1 MRTTGDGMY
10 PLDATSLRAWRGGR
24 WSGIGPNVVL
34 LGLTSLLTDIS
45 SEMVSAVLPI
55 YLVIT
60 LGLTPLQF
68 GFIDGLAQCV
78 TAFARIC
85 SSWVADRWQR
95 KRAVAACG
103 YGISTACRLGLLA
116 AGSSTLW
123 LTTVMSVDRLGKG
136 IRTSPRD
143 ALISMSC
150 NAAQM
155 GLAFGI
161 HRALDTTGALIG
173 PLLAFALLFVFPG
186 AYDLLF
192 VVSFCFGVLGL
203 AVLMCFVR
211 EPAIEASGQAL
222 RTGRVA
228 ARPTAIGEQAALP
241 WTALAANRSF
251 LALAAAGTVLGMVTV
266 ADAFIYLLLQRKTAM
281 PVSSVPLMV
290 VVTSLA
296 YLLLAV
302 PAGRLGDRIGRRRVF
317 LFGHAFLLLAC
328 ANLLFGASTL
338 SAGVL
343 SLGLLGSF
351 YACTDGVLVA
361 AASAVLP
368 AELRTTGLAALA
380 TATSVARLVAS
391 VAFGALWNWFGTD
404 WALGVFLL
412 GLIVAIAVAAPLC
425 IRMETRP

>member
-1 MRTTGDGMY
+1 MY
-10 PLDATSLRAWRGGR
+10 PLDARSLRAGRGGR
-24 WSGIGPNVVL
+24 GGWSGIGPNVVL

-78 TAFARIC
+78 TAFARLA
-85 SSWVADRWQR
+85 SGWVADRWQR

-103 YGISTACRLGLLA
+103 YGVSTACRLGLLA

-123 LTTVMSVDRLGKG
+123 LTAVMAVDRLGKG

-150 NAAQM
+150 DAGKL

-161 HRALDTTGALIG
+161 HRALDTTGALLG
-173 PLLAFALLFVFPG
+173 PLIAFALLFVFPG

-211 EPAIEASGQAL
+211 EPAIDAPGEVRSGARAAPDAS
-222 RTGRVA
+222 
-228 ARPTAIGEQAALP
+228 P
-241 WTALAANRSF
+241 WSALAANRPF
-251 LALAAAGTVLGMVTV
+251 LALTAAGTVLGMATV
-266 ADAFIYLLLQRKTAM
+266 ADAFVYLLLQRKTAV
-281 PVSSVPLMV
+281 PVSGVPLMV
-290 VVTSLA
+290 VGTSLV

-302 PAGRLGDRIGRRRVF
+302 PAGRLGDRLGRRRVF
-317 LFGHAFLLLAC
+317 LFGHGFLLLAC
-328 ANLLFGASTL
+328 ANLLFGGTSLA
-338 SAGVL
+338 AGAL
-343 SLGLLGSF
+343 SLGLLGAF
-351 YACTDGVLVA
+351 YACTDGVLAA

-368 AELRTTGLAALA
+368 TGLRTTGLAVLA

-391 VAFGALWNWFGTD
+391 VAFGALWNWFGTG

-412 GLIVAIAVAAPLC
+412 GLTIAIGVAAPLC
-425 IRMETRP
+425 IRIEVRS